1 MADNKHRGP
10 TLDSFLDEEGIKW
23 RALEQTIEEVRARF
37 EDAAGG
43 IGSPD
48 RRGAV
53 SATRAET
60 RIANRSGAAAAR
72 HSVSVALLPKPQA
85 VLARRVPIG
94 WRGEDPHS
102 GSPP

>member
-37 EDAAGG
+37 EDVPPAELEAL
-43 IGSPD
+43 ID
-48 RRGAV
+48 EAV

-60 RIANRSGAAAAR
+60 RIANRSGACRCAAPPL
-72 HSVSVALLPKPQA
+72 SVALLPKPA
-85 VLARRVPIG
+85 
-94 WRGEDPHS
+94 S
-102 GSPP
+102 GLGQR